1 MRKIFFLCVFISTIA
16 ACKDEQK
23 SGEGTL
29 KVNEFING
37 FKQLK
42 LPYSVSDSNINAI
55 NDTATLSYAAVI
67 QLIPDT
73 ILNSLF
79 GSDKNLTIHPIGKF
93 ENKGN
98 ETYFVTHVQ
107 SKNKSAVYLF
117 VLDKNKKYA
126 ATLPL
131 IVSNSNKDFSNSAAI
146 DNKLAIAINKEW
158 KNENELLY
166 NRVIYAYNNVGVFT
180 VVMTETNDQSHLS
193 NKINNPLDTLPQ
205 LNKYSGDYTKGKK
218 SFLFLRDGKNASSYL
233 FYVRFENDADEV
245 CTGELKGEI
254 ILKSETSAV
263 FSEVGDPC
271 LVDFIFS
278 KNQVSVKEQGSCGNH
293 RGIKCFFDDTYVKKK
308 GSAPK
313 R

>member
-1 MRKIFFLCVFISTIA
+1 VF
-16 ACKDEQK
+16 
-23 SGEGTL
+23 
-29 KVNEFING
+29 
-37 FKQLK
+37 
-42 LPYSVSDSNINAI
+42 
-55 NDTATLSYAAVI
+55 
-67 QLIPDT
+67 
-73 ILNSLF
+73 
-79 GSDKNLTIHPIGKF
+79 
-93 ENKGN
+93 
-98 ETYFVTHVQ
+98 
-107 SKNKSAVYLF
+107 
-117 VLDKNKKYA
+117 DKNKKYA

-131 IVSNSNKDFSNSAAI
+131 IISNSTKKFSYSSTI

-233 FYVRFENDADEV
+233 FYVRFENDADEL

-254 ILKSETSAV
+254 ILRSETSAV

-271 LVDFIFS
+271 LVDFVFA
-278 KNQVSVKEQGSCGNH
+278 KNQVNVKEQGSCGNH
-293 RGIKCFFDDTYVKKK
+293 RGIKCFFDDAYVKKK
-308 GSAPK
+308 VSTPK
-313 R
+313 K

>member
-1 MRKIFFLCVFISTIA
+1 MRKIFFLFIIISTIA
-16 ACKDEQK
+16 ACKDEKK

-29 KVNEFING
+29 KVNDFIDG

-42 LPYSVSDSNINAI
+42 LPYSVADSNINTI
-55 NDTATLSYAAVI
+55 KDTATLSYAAFPH
-67 QLIPDT
+67 LIPDT
-73 ILNSLF
+73 ILNSQF

-98 ETYFVTHVQ
+98 ENYFVAHIQ
-107 SKNKSAVYLF
+107 SKSKSAVYLF
-117 VLDKNKKYA
+117 VFDKNKKYA

-131 IVSNSNKDFSNSAAI
+131 IGSNSNKDFSYNSTI

-205 LNKYSGDYTKGKK
+205 LP
-218 SFLFLRDGKNASSYL
+218 
-233 FYVRFENDADEV
+233 
-245 CTGELKGEI
+245 
-254 ILKSETSAV
+254 ETSMRY
-263 FSEVGDPC
+263 F
-271 LVDFIFS
+271 
-278 KNQVSVKEQGSCGNH
+278 
-293 RGIKCFFDDTYVKKK
+293 
-308 GSAPK
+308 
-313 R
+313 